1 MNHVWEYNIMDLF
14 TPWIKLIVI
23 LGSLNWFIQIFGDHP
38 CLLFKIQIFYYFHWL
53 ILKDDMDLL
62 TQKSKSNVIS
72 MFRSFHAW
80 ITNNFNTSIGTF
92 HSDNAKEYLSH
103 AFTQYLLDEGI
114 ESQTSCPCT
123 LNKMVLLKRKLS
135 LEVAQCLLFTMNVP
149 THYWSNAQ
157 HAI

>member
-1 MNHVWEYNIMDLF
+1 MDLF

-38 CLLFKIQIFYYFHWL
+38 LSTLQNSNILLLSL
-53 ILKDDMDLL
+53 INIERWHGS
-62 TQKSKSNVIS
+62 TYSKSKSNVIS

-92 HSDNAKEYLSH
+92 QSDNAKEYLSH

-135 LEVAQCLLFTMNVP
+135 LEVARCLLFTMNVP